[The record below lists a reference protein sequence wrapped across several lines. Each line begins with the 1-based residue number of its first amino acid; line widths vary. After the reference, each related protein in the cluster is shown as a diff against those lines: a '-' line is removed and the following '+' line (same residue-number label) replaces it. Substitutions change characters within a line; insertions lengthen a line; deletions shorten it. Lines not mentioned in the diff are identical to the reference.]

1 MKDMSTGIEEGMGEC
16 IVRRMRLHNNNTME
30 IWEGMGEART
40 MGKGFTRS
48 VNVRNDP
55 LHRGDTHT

>member
-16 IVRRMRLHNNNTME
+16 IVRRMRLHSNNTME

-40 MGKGFTRS
+40 MGERAVPEVAT
-48 VNVRNDP
+48 
-55 LHRGDTHT
+55 